1 MVKGQWANLA
11 RMPGLNPYS
20 FFEGHPGIVNEHRE
34 SGPRLNVSSERRC
47 LLTV

>member
-11 RMPGLNPYS
+11 RMP

-34 SGPRLNVSSERRC
+34 SGPRLNVSSERQC